1 MTPEP
6 DTATTLQ
13 GRIEA
18 AMRDSMRARDE
29 QRTQTLRMAMAAA
42 HNQRIARGRDLTDDE
57 VIDVLTKQV
66 KQRRESIT
74 MYRDAGREDRAAAE
88 EAEAAILTEF
98 LPAQLSDDEIS
109 ALARTAIAE
118 AGASSPADMGRV
130 MGRLSPQTKGRADGR
145 RVSEIVSRLLAEG

>member
-6 DTATTLQ
+6 DTARTLQ

-18 AMRDSMRARDE
+18 AMRDSMRARDD

-42 HNQRIARGRDLTDDE
+42 HNQRIARGRDLTDEE

-66 KQRRESIT
+66 KQRRESIG

>member
-1 MTPEP
+1 MTPEAEAP
-6 DTATTLQ
+6 TTLA
-13 GRIEA
+13 GRIES

-57 VIDVLTKQV
+57 VVEVLTKQV
-66 KQRRESIT
+66 KQRRESIA

-88 EAEAAILTEF
+88 EAEAAILAEF
-98 LPAQLSDDEIS
+98 LPQQLTE
-109 ALARTAIAE
+109 AEVAELARAAIAE
-118 AGASSPADMGRV
+118 TGASSVADLGRV

-145 RVSEIVSRLLAEG
+145 LVSDVVRGLLGG